1 MAARG
6 GVSGRARRD
15 HHARSARHTVD
26 HWGGS
31 GGCRGRGGLQGTR
44 LELVDAREHA
54 ALTTANTGGRSRVW
68 QDVLRGVEERRCGGL
83 GCVVDETVDSV
94 EGTDSRAV
102 KACEGRNHLR
112 KPVKTIKVQM
122 KPYKIRMSIP
132 EQFLTIIDKY
142 FSFET

>member
-1 MAARG
+1 M
-6 GVSGRARRD
+6 
-15 HHARSARHTVD
+15 
-26 HWGGS
+26 
-31 GGCRGRGGLQGTR
+31 R

-68 QDVLRGVEERRCGGL
+68 QDVLRGVEERWCGGL
-83 GCVVDETVDSV
+83 GCVVDETVDQV
-94 EGTDSRAV
+94 EGTDSGAV

-112 KPVKTIKVQM
+112 KPVKTIKLQM

-142 FSFET
+142 FSFETSFKIIGSKLPSPYKLKTKLRLPSHVILKTSKLF